1 MGTSKKTPELLCHGV
16 GEGLVTS
23 QGPVTL
29 PTITLLVRN
38 KQHAVETIQSIIKD
52 EDLDECSKH
61 ETEFLGEYG
70 LFVLMRAVVKRL
82 KTHLETEGDQIK
94 EYKEPI
100 YLLNGE
106 VNTQKAKV
114 TQLEGIA
121 RRVEELT
128 KANTN
133 LTTELTIFHEEI
145 DKVKANTIEEFKE
158 S

>member
-1 MGTSKKTPELLCHGV
+1 M
-16 GEGLVTS
+16 
-23 QGPVTL
+23 
-29 PTITLLVRN
+29 
-38 KQHAVETIQSIIKD
+38 
-52 EDLDECSKH
+52 
-61 ETEFLGEYG
+61 
-70 LFVLMRAVVKRL
+70 VKRL

-114 TQLEGIA
+114 TQLEGIT

-133 LTTELTIFHEEI
+133 LTTELTVFREEI
-145 DKVKANTIEEFKE
+145 DKVKADTIEDFKE